1 MSERPTEKY
10 TAFGSIVCERCHTY
24 PQMTDSNWCAQ
35 CSGKHSVD
43 RLQARIADLLAV
55 LERREERISML
66 EERLA
71 AAREY
76 MMWPHT
82 LAVVALTQESK
93 R

>member
-1 MSERPTEKY
+1 MSDNSMTEK
-10 TAFGSIVCERCHTY
+10 
-24 PQMTDSNWCAQ
+24 
-35 CSGKHSVD
+35 
-43 RLQARIADLLAV
+43 LQERIADLLAV

-82 LAVVALTQESK
+82 QGL
-93 R
+93 RG